1 MRIIFE
7 EYQYEAPILNENL
20 DAEYYTNVGAGKAK
34 TTFVGYYY
42 SQRLN
47 DSVFILPKVFVQKN
61 TIFGHTLEDVV
72 CIESANVDDK
82 DKNILFNLSVWI
94 YLAIKR
100 FAANNEKTGI
110 TNQEYIQNVIS
121 NGDTNFATYLD
132 IVLQLIRFH
141 RENSQLLAFTTMM
154 SKKHNDH
161 TCWTKTINRRLPFL
175 QNGAPIYMDAI
186 CKTKELDLDEELIVL
201 FYSVLRYLQQ
211 KFCFRLSFELNY
223 NLFPTSKIANL
234 IENGGGKAMLKRIRH
249 KYFKDVFVQL
259 WNILYAFFDKA
270 NKIESS
276 TSKPDV
282 LIAKDFNIIFEAM
295 VDQLVSDTEVVYL
308 KNQKDGKIVDH
319 IFKYKSIVSGIES
332 DEVFYILDSKYYKD
346 DNIIGENSI
355 YKQFTYA
362 RNIIYEFRKQ
372 YRDEITEGYD
382 ITPNFFIRGY
392 VATKENE
399 YVFDEL
405 KLEYTKNEYL
415 SNHFEN
421 RLFDRDTLMAL
432 EYKANLLYI
441 LVSYVQ
447 DHQESGIKEK
457 FRKQFQK
464 VVAEHYNFYYIDFKS
479 NDELERFVEQNF
491 KKINGKIMRYP
502 KNNGLRLYLA
512 EEKAKDC
519 SGGECSIKYGR
530 FFYSK
535 KLINAN
541 SSKKN
546 GSSSYDSLN
555 HS

>member
-7 EYQYEAPILNENL
+7 EYQYEAPILSENL

-42 SQRLN
+42 SQKLN
-47 DSVFILPKVFVQKN
+47 DSVFILPKVFVEKN
-61 TIFGHTLEDVV
+61 TIFGHKLEDVV
-72 CIESANVDDK
+72 CIESANIDDK
-82 DKNILFNLSVWI
+82 DKNLLFNLSVWI

-141 RENSQLLAFTTMM
+141 RENGQLLAFTAMM
-154 SKKHNDH
+154 SKKHNDRI
-161 TCWTKTINRRLPFL
+161 CWTKTINRRLPFL
-175 QNGAPIYMDAI
+175 QNDAPIYMDTI

-276 TSKPDV
+276 TSKPDG

-362 RNIIYEFRKQ
+362 RNIIYECRKQ

-432 EYKANLLYI
+432 EYKANFLYI

-457 FRKQFQK
+457 FREQFQE
-464 VVAEHYNFYYIDFKS
+464 VVMNRYNFYYIDFKRE
-479 NDELERFVEQNF
+479 DELERYVEQNF
-491 KKINGKIMRYP
+491 KKLNGKIMRYP

-519 SGGECSIKYGR
+519 SGGDCSIKYGR

-535 KLINAN
+535 KLTNAN
-541 SSKKN
+541 SSSKN
-546 GSSSYDSLN
+546 GISSNES
-555 HS
+555 

>member
-82 DKNILFNLSVWI
+82 DKNLLFNLSVWI

-100 FAANNEKTGI
+100 FSANNGKTGI

-141 RENSQLLAFTTMM
+141 RENGQLLAFTTMM
-154 SKKHNDH
+154 SKKHNDRI
-161 TCWTKTINRRLPFL
+161 CWTKTINRRLPFL
-175 QNGAPIYMDAI
+175 QNDAPIYMDTI

-211 KFCFRLSFELNY
+211 KFCFRLTYELNY

-295 VDQLVSDTEVVYL
+295 VDQLVSDTEIVYL

-319 IFKYKSIVSGIES
+319 IFKYKSIISET
-332 DEVFYILDSKYYKD
+332 DEIFYILDSKYYKD
-346 DNIIGENSI
+346 GHIIGENSI

-362 RNIIYEFRKQ
+362 RNIIYECRNQ

-457 FRKQFQK
+457 FREQFQE
-464 VVAEHYNFYYIDFKS
+464 VVMNRYNFYYIDFKRE
-479 NDELERFVEQNF
+479 DELERYVEQNF
-491 KKINGKIMRYP
+491 KKLNGKIMRYP

-519 SGGECSIKYGR
+519 SGGDCCIKYGR

-535 KLINAN
+535 
-541 SSKKN
+541 S
-546 GSSSYDSLN
+546 
-555 HS
+555 

>member
-82 DKNILFNLSVWI
+82 DKNLLFNLSVWI

-154 SKKHNDH
+154 SKKYNDH
-161 TCWTKTINRRLPFL
+161 TCWTKTINRKLPFL

-421 RLFDRDTLMAL
+421 RLFDRDTFMAL

-457 FRKQFQK
+457 FREQFQE
-464 VVAEHYNFYYIDFKS
+464 VVMNRYNFYYIDFKRE
-479 NDELERFVEQNF
+479 DELERYVEQNF
-491 KKINGKIMRYP
+491 KNLNGKIMRYP

-519 SGGECSIKYGR
+519 SGGDCCIKYGR

-541 SSKKN
+541 SSAEN
-546 GSSSYDSLN
+546 GISSNES
-555 HS
+555 